1 MTQFW
6 NENKWYIITVL
17 AAVVA
22 AFAYAL
28 FAVPAENLLPN
39 DYSVM

>member
-1 MTQFW
+1 MTEFW

-17 AAVVA
+17 GAVIA
-22 AFAYAL
+22 AFLYVI
-28 FAVPAENLLPN
+28 FAVPSENLLPN